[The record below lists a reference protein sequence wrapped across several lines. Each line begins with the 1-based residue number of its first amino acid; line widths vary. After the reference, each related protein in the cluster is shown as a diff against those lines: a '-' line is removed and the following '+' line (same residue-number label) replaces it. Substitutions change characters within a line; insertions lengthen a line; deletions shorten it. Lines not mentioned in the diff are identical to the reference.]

1 AAYAAAYR
9 AYFDAHAPRAKEA
22 KTPLDPAP
30 RVIVDPELGVLT
42 AARTAREATAA
53 GEIYRQTI
61 QIIERAERLG
71 GYRALPAQDLFDMEY
86 WELEQAKLKRA
97 GAPPPF
103 AGQVALVT
111 GAASGIGKACVRA
124 LVARG
129 AAVIG
134 LDRDPAIL
142 DDPQGAPF
150 LGIHGDVTD
159 PESLTTALA
168 YGVDAFGGL
177 DILIANAGIFPP

>member
-1 AAYAAAYR
+1 
-9 AYFDAHAPRAKEA
+9 
-22 KTPLDPAP
+22 
-30 RVIVDPELGVLT
+30 
-42 AARTAREATAA
+42 
-53 GEIYRQTI
+53 
-61 QIIERAERLG
+61 
-71 GYRALPAQDLFDMEY
+71 
-86 WELEQAKLKRA
+86 
-97 GAPPPF
+97 
-103 AGQVALVT
+103 QVALVT

-177 DILIANAGIFPP
+177 DILIANAGIFPPSADIASLGDDLWRRVMQVNLNANLALFRLAHPLLKLAPQGGRVVVVGSKNVAAPGPGVAAYSAA